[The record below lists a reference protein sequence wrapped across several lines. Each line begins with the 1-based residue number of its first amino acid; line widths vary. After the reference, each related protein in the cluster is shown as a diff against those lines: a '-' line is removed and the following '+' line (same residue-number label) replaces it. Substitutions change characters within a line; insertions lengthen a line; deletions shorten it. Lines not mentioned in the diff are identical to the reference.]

1 MTLAA
6 LNGKRPQDWIL
17 MLLAAILFASPWLLH
32 FRGDERADW
41 SAWVAGLLMAYLS
54 FASLSESKQWEEW
67 ATLVL
72 GAWLVAAPWLLNFT
86 SDSPAAKV
94 HWLIGALT
102 ICISLW
108 AEWTFRHPHLSI
120 K

>member
-17 MLLAAILFASPWLLH
+17 MLLAAILFASRWLLH

-54 FASLSESKQWEEW
+54 FSFPVGIKAMGGMGNTGPWCM
-67 ATLVL
+67 ACGGTL
-72 GAWLVAAPWLLNFT
+72 
-86 SDSPAAKV
+86 
-94 HWLIGALT
+94 ALEFY
-102 ICISLW
+102 IQ
-108 AEWTFRHPHLSI
+108 
-120 K
+120 